1 MGITQI
7 LETFSNKDL
16 VHSLSFSEKM
26 TGVLITL
33 ILGMGITF
41 LVLITLQYLIGVMS
55 SLIIGKGIEESKK
68 IEKTEVKQDIKNKDE
83 EIVAAITAVIAQQI
97 GENKKF
103 RIISATKR

>member
-16 VHSLSFSEKM
+16 VHSLKFSEKM

-33 ILGMGITF
+33 VLGMGITF

-55 SLIIGKGIEESKK
+55 SLIIGKEIEENKNE
-68 IEKTEVKQDIKNKDE
+68 EKNEVKQDIKNKNE
-83 EIVAAITAVIAQQI
+83 EIVVAITAAIALQM
-97 GENKKF
+97 GKNKKIK
-103 RIISATKR
+103 IISATKH